1 MIEGPRQEPEPF
13 TPEAWLRRAESDLTL
28 ARLGAAAENVLPE
41 DAVFHAQQCAEK
53 AIKAVLLK
61 HAGQFPFSHDLDLL
75 IERLND
81 LELQLPEFVLTA
93 GDLTQYAVQTRYP
106 GDWEP
111 VDEGEMVEVIAQASK
126 ILDWAQNLLK

>member
-1 MIEGPRQEPEPF
+1 MLPEPF
-13 TPEAWLRRAESDLTL
+13 SPEAWLRKANSDLVL
-28 ARLGAAAENVLPE
+28 ARLAAREKGVLPE

-53 AIKAVLLK
+53 ALKAVLLMR
-61 HAGQFPFSHDLDLL
+61 AGQFPFSHDLDIL

-81 LELQLPEFVLTA
+81 LNIPLPDFVSDA

-111 VDEGEMVEVIAQASK
+111 VEKVEMDEKIIQAAK
-126 ILDWAQNLLK
+126 ILDWSQNVLENKTLF